1 MNDIIE
7 IIPTKKKS
15 FGKTKVPGS
24 KSYSNRNILLAALA
38 NGESIL
44 TNVLESD
51 DTKAMI
57 SALKIL
63 GVKITKKNATLKIYG
78 TGGKFK
84 QPTKPLYV
92 ENAGTALRFL
102 TAALST
108 QKFPCIITGNK
119 RMQQRPIQDLID
131 ALKKLGVQISTQ
143 KNNGCPPVILKGSG
157 IKKYSTSVNGDI
169 SSQYLSALLMSA
181 PYAEKPLTIKVNG
194 KLTSLPYI
202 QMTLQSMKDFGI
214 TVMNDKNSKNFT
226 INPKKYISKKISI
239 ESDASSATYPLALA
253 AIHGAKIV
261 LENLGSKSLQ
271 ADMQFVDVLK
281 KFGCKIKMSSSKIV
295 VTGPKKL
302 KSLRRIDLNTLP
314 DAAMTVAIVAAF
326 AKGKS
331 KLTNIGNL
339 RVKEC
344 DRLHALATELQKIG
358 VEVVEGKNDLT
369 INGAPENL
377 HGAIIETYNDHR
389 MAMCFGVVGS
399 KIANIKIT
407 NPQCVSKTYPN
418 FWKDFSKLGIK
429 NRTTYLKPN
438 IILTGMRGTGK
449 STLGKLLAEKMRW
462 EFIDTDELIER
473 QQNLKISE
481 IIQKNGWKYFRN
493 LEKKTAHLL
502 SKKKR
507 VVIST
512 GGGFFLHSMNTKL
525 MRKIGTVILL
535 ESDKKII
542 AKRIS
547 NDTNRPKLSN
557 EKHLLNELK
566 KVWKLRKNMY
576 YNASDIFIN
585 TSEHTKILEKD
596 LNKKAEQILETLITY
611 QLIKK

>member
-1 MNDIIE
+1 MNNIIE
-7 IIPTKKKS
+7 IVPTQKKS

-24 KSYSNRNILLAALA
+24 KSYSNRNLLIAAL
-38 NGESIL
+38 GSGTSTL
-44 TNVLESD
+44 TNTLESD

-57 SALKIL
+57 SALKLL
-63 GVKITKKNATLKIYG
+63 GVKINKKNTTLKIYG
-78 TGGKFK
+78 TGGNFK
-84 QPTKPLYV
+84 QPTKPIYV
-92 ENAGTALRFL
+92 ENAGTAFRFL

-119 RMQQRPIQDLID
+119 RMQERPIQDLIN
-131 ALKKLGVQISTQ
+131 ALKKLGVEISTE

-157 IKKYSTSVNGDI
+157 IKNYTTSINGDI
-169 SSQYLSALLMSA
+169 SSQYLSALLIA
-181 PYAEKPLTIKVNG
+181 LPNAEKPVTIKVNG

-202 QMTLQSMKDFGI
+202 QMTLQSMKDFGVI
-214 TVMNDKNSKNFT
+214 VKYDKNFKNFSIT
-226 INPKKYISKKISI
+226 PRKYISKNISI

-281 KFGCKIKMSSSKIV
+281 KFGCKIKMSSSRTE

-302 KSLRRIDLNTLP
+302 KPLGTIDLNELP

-344 DRLHALATELQKIG
+344 DRLHAMATELQKIG
-358 VEVVEGKNDLT
+358 VEVAEGKNDLT
-369 INGAPENL
+369 INGSPENL
-377 HGAIIETYNDHR
+377 HGAIIETYSDHR

-399 KIANIKIT
+399 KVANIKIT
-407 NPQCVSKTYPN
+407 NPECVSKTYPD

-429 NRTTYLKPN
+429 NRSIHFKPN
-438 IILTGMRGTGK
+438 IILSGMRGSGK
-449 STLGKLLAEKMRW
+449 SVIGKNLAKLLKW
-462 EFIDTDELIER
+462 EFIDTDKLIEDSE
-473 QQNLKISE
+473 NKKIAD
-481 IIQKNGWKYFRN
+481 IIKEHGWKYFRN
-493 LEKKTAHLL
+493 LEKQTAQSL

-512 GGGFFLHSMNTKL
+512 GGGFFLNSMNIKL

-535 ESDKKII
+535 ECDEKIMAERI
-542 AKRIS
+542 A
-547 NDTNRPKLSN
+547 DDVNRPKFSK
-557 EKHLLNELK
+557 EKHLVDELK
-566 KVWKLRKNMY
+566 KVWKLRRNIY
-576 YNASDIFIN
+576 YNACDISMN
-585 TSEHTKILEKD
+585 TSEQTTVAEKD
-596 LNKKAEQILETLITY
+596 LNKKTEQILETLTTY
-611 QLIKK
+611 KLIKR